1 MEGRPRRVVTLV
13 EGFLAAPA
21 STSAALRRAI
31 VERAQAV
38 ALGQVGALPDVPNT
52 IAPWVEKIALNAN
65 LATDSDIE
73 TLTRSGLS
81 EDEVLEITEAA
92 ALGASLAR
100 LDAGLAAIRAES

>member
-1 MEGRPRRVVTLV
+1 VEGRPRRVATLV
-13 EGFLAAPA
+13 EAFLAVPA
-21 STSAALRRAI
+21 STTTGLRRAV

-38 ALGQVGALPDVPNT
+38 ALGQVGALPNVPDA
-52 IAPWVEKIALNAN
+52 IAPWVDKIALNAN

-73 TLTRSGLS
+73 TLTRSDLS

-100 LDAGLAAIRAES
+100 LDAGLAAIRAEP